1 MSDPTPH
8 TDRRKTVHRDPHAET
23 GGNRRRYGRDNE
35 IQTDPPTTTSEAP
48 DRRKIIHQDPQPT
61 AAAVEASGRSPTTRR
76 ARPIRRVA
84 APAGR
89 ATDRC
94 AVR

>member
-35 IQTDPPTTTSEAP
+35 IQTDPPTTTSEARSSDDGSIGAP
-48 DRRKIIHQDPQPT
+48 LLFRWRRRH
-61 AAAVEASGRSPTTRR
+61 
-76 ARPIRRVA
+76 IRH
-84 APAGR
+84 
-89 ATDRC
+89 
-94 AVR
+94 